1 MVDLYQKINDI
12 LGQRT
17 FNCQKMSFHY
27 DIINPCDTPEHTF
40 ENEVMQGGD
49 GVPLEATVEALS
61 LPLTSRPTRQYI
73 SSPPPPNRQT
83 KARQRSGAGQS
94 CGAEHRS
101 TWGWLW

>member
-27 DIINPCDTPEHTF
+27 DIIIPCDTPEHTF

-61 LPLTSRPTRQYI
+61 LPFTSRPTRQYI

-83 KARQRSGAGQS
+83 KVSQRSGVGQS
-94 CGAEHRS
+94 CGTEHRA
-101 TWGWLW
+101 TWGWL